1 MQTKKTARSFFAYEF
16 SQFILRAHIGTS
28 FLFVTLTIPS
38 QLPKS
43 NTCFTLNLVFSGT
56 GNDGYDLTNDAYP
69 DLGTSEDTP
78 DYDPE
83 TGEVLS
89 LNDNEETF

>member
-1 MQTKKTARSFFAYEF
+1 MPFTGAVQVKAISIHI
-16 SQFILRAHIGTS
+16 ILENDSAFDYVGPALS
-28 FLFVTLTIPS
+28 ENNLS
-38 QLPKS
+38 
-43 NTCFTLNLVFSGT
+43 NLVFSGT

-69 DLGTSEDTP
+69 DLGTSEDAP